1 MNVIEPMVVVAFR
14 LDLTPHPT
22 HVQWW
27 AVLNRFN
34 KSLFPTLCVDTHIY
48 LDVIKAG
55 CSEILSDPYVSKQA
69 KIQFCFEPFD
79 RGDIP

>member
-27 AVLNRFN
+27 AVLYHLN

-55 CSEILSDPYVSKQA
+55 CSDILSDTYVSKQA
-69 KIQFCFEPFD
+69 KYSVLF
-79 RGDIP
+79 